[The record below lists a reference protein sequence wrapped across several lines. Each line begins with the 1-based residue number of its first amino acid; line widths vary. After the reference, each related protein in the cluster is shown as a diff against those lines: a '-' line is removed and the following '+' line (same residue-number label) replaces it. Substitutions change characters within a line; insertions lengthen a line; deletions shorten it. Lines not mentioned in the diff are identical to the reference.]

1 MSKRSWL
8 LVSLLVGGAV
18 GAGATAWLTG
28 TKLGGEAH
36 AQPPEVPKIPMT
48 RVLLQELTPLR
59 KTDEAELYG
68 GRDSTAIGSEYFVG
82 IRTERQGTFRL
93 TADSAAA
100 LMKFYQR
107 CREVKPRRFAE
118 IEAVALTWA
127 CEPYYPAG
135 FRPTHSEGVH
145 YEVSRLVGDDERFFF
160 WVWREDGESGSVVFT
175 RVMFD
180 ALAETLR
187 DLERLKKIKPTV
199 EP

>member
-8 LVSLLVGGAV
+8 LASLLVGGAV
-18 GAGATAWLTG
+18 GAGATMWLTRF
-28 TKLGGEAH
+28 GGEVH
-36 AQPPEVPKIPMT
+36 AQPPEVPRIPAT

-59 KTDEAELYG
+59 KTAEAELYG
-68 GRDSTAIGSEYFVG
+68 GRDSTALGSEYFVG

-100 LMKFYQR
+100 LLKFYQR

-127 CEPYYPAG
+127 CDPYYPVG

-145 YEVSRLVGDDERFFF
+145 YEVSRLVGDEDRYFF
-160 WVWREDGESGSVVFT
+160 WVWRESGESGSVVFT
-175 RVMFD
+175 SVLFD

-199 EP
+199 DP